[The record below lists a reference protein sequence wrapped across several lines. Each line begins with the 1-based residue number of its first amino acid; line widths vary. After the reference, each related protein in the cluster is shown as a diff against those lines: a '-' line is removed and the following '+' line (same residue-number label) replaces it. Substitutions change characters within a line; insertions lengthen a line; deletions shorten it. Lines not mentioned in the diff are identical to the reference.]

1 MTALL
6 CLIAL
11 FSSDP
16 KGAGEKFRDVKIE
29 KPFEQYLLSQP
40 LLMEVTGAKI
50 IRLKEGGTVVIAVAS
65 TVLKDNS
72 PQERLR
78 AEKVCKVKALAS
90 VVAEKQG
97 IQVAHTEKLEEKT
110 VVVIEDGQ
118 EKATNVSHLLQ
129 VTKTKVEGIARDMPV
144 VGTWKSR
151 EGDTFYLALGIV
163 CDKRGEPV
171 HQEGR

>member
-1 MTALL
+1 MTAMF
-6 CLIAL
+6 CLVAL
-11 FSSDP
+11 FSADP
-16 KGAGEKFRDVKIE
+16 QAKTEKFRDTKIE
-29 KPFEQYLLSQP
+29 APFEQYLLAQP

-50 IRLKEGGTVVIAVAS
+50 IKKKDGGTVVLAVAS

-78 AEKVCKVKALAS
+78 AERVCKVKALAS

-97 IQVAHTEKLEEKT
+97 IQVAHTEKLEERT

-118 EKATNVSHLLQ
+118 EKATSVSDLLQ
-129 VTKTKVEGIARDMPV
+129 VTKTKVQGIARDMPV

-151 EGDTFYLALGIV
+151 DGDTFYLALGIV
-163 CDKRGEPV
+163 CDQRGVPV
-171 HQEGR
+171 RQEAR